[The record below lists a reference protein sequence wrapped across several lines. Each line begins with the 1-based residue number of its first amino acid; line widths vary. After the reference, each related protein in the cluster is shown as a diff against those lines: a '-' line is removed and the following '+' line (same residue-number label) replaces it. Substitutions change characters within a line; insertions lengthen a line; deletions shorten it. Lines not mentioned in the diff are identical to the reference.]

1 MVVARCP
8 FHLSGLDRINKVPV
22 CGGRFI
28 AGAWGSP
35 PYVLWRVLLD
45 LRDHAGGVGR
55 ARNAPRAE
63 QLTRNVILGSFRL
76 DAVDGPLSHGSD
88 LL

>member
-1 MVVARCP
+1 M
-8 FHLSGLDRINKVPV
+8 
-22 CGGRFI
+22 
-28 AGAWGSP
+28 
-35 PYVLWRVLLD
+35 LWRVLLD

-76 DAVDGPLSHGSD
+76 DAVNGPLSDGSD
-88 LL
+88 LLMRTGKLKPPQA